1 MTFLTWSVLLCLIK
15 KEMVS
20 LSRTVRSEMV
30 GLMAGSNLEEVV
42 SSAHLKNPKKA
53 KINMV
58 SSVRAILGGW

>member
-20 LSRTVRSEMV
+20 LSRMVRSEMV
-30 GLMAGSNLEEVV
+30 GLMAGSNLEAV

-53 KINMV
+53 KMNMV
-58 SSVRAILGGW
+58 SSVRVVLGGW

>member
-1 MTFLTWSVLLCLIK
+1 
-15 KEMVS
+15 MVS

-53 KINMV
+53 KINME
-58 SSVRAILGGW
+58 SSVRAVLGGW

>member
-1 MTFLTWSVLLCLIK
+1 MTFLDLVCFALFDQ

-20 LSRTVRSEMV
+20 ISRMVRSEMV
-30 GLMAGSNLEEVV
+30 GLMAGSNLEAV

-58 SSVRAILGGW
+58 SSVRAVLGGW

>member
-1 MTFLTWSVLLCLIK
+1 
-15 KEMVS
+15 MVS

-58 SSVRAILGGW
+58 SSVRAVLGAGNTCGGRGCTW

>member
-20 LSRTVRSEMV
+20 LSRMVRSEMV
-30 GLMAGSNLEEVV
+30 GLMAGSNLEEAV
-42 SSAHLKNPKKA
+42 SSAHLKNPNKA

-58 SSVRAILGGW
+58 SSVRAVLGGW